1 MWLQMVCCVI
11 LSEALVCFER
21 MNAYHNIMLGIGC
34 VCMRMLNKCG
44 YLANL
49 KFYPK
54 SVANAFIC
62 IAITF
67 STLQFVFV
75 ALCRM
80 RINCSLRI
88 LQQKYCNDIN
98 ACVCVCS
105 AFFSLSFP
113 VKCYFRRLKFD
124 LQKPLNFCSLTWSHF
139 SASIIVRSSSYR
151 INIHAL
157 TQGSKIY
164 TTQHF
169 DSRKTS
175 SRRAREMR

>member
-1 MWLQMVCCVI
+1 MGRVLCDFVRSTCMFWANECVSQHNVGHWL
-11 LSEALVCFER
+11 
-21 MNAYHNIMLGIGC
+21 C

-98 ACVCVCS
+98 ACVCVCVVG
-105 AFFSLSFP
+105 FFSLSFS

-124 LQKPLNFCSLTWSHF
+124 LQKPLNFRSLTWSHF